1 MIRYEQFCRIR
12 QGYDQQHR
20 SVASWA
26 GELGLN
32 AKTVAHGVAQKE
44 YRPRQRVARPSKLD
58 AFKGAILR
66 LLAQHAYSA
75 RQVLQRLREE
85 NYTGG
90 DSILK
95 RMFPF
100 ADR

>member
-12 QGYDQQHR
+12 QGYDQEHL
-20 SVASWA
+20 SVAQLA

-32 AKTVAHGVAQKE
+32 VKTVAHWVAQKE
-44 YRPRQRVARPSKLD
+44 YRPRQRVSRPSKLD

-90 DSILK
+90 YSIL
-95 RMFPF
+95 
-100 ADR
+100 